1 MLTGETSWLKVPQMG
16 GWERRDSLGRKESMK
31 RRGSDW
37 QDPQLSWTLPTTD
50 CENPAWHRIDI
61 SKLHELRH
69 LSGL

>member
-1 MLTGETSWLKVPQMG
+1 MQRVGEKRLPRE
-16 GWERRDSLGRKESMK
+16 EREHEKE
-31 RRGSDW
+31 RFRLAE
-37 QDPQLSWTLPTTD
+37 LSWTLPTTD